1 MDEESLQELVH
12 DKLGDYLVIVVSN
25 REPYIHNW
33 EGEEIKCVQPASGLA
48 VALNSVLQ
56 ACGGLWIAHGSGDAD
71 VDVVDENNKIQV
83 PPETPRY
90 TLKRIWLSKSEEES
104 YYDGFSNKAL
114 WPLCHTVYVRPEFN
128 KSDWDTYQKVNKLF
142 AQVVV
147 EEIDERKAFVFI
159 QDYHLALVAQYIK
172 EQHPNVIT
180 AQFWHIPWPN
190 SEAFRI
196 CPWRGEILHGLLAND
211 LLGFHTMYNCNNFLE
226 TVDRHLE
233 CKIERE
239 KYAVIKGG
247 HTTLVRPFPLGIA
260 FDKISARANS
270 RHVTRQVE
278 QLRHFY
284 GLGTEFI
291 GLGIDRVDY
300 TKGIPERLKAVDR
313 FLEEYPEYEER
324 LTFVQVGVPNR
335 MRVEAYQ
342 RINDEIDELVDKIN
356 WRHGIGRWKPIVYIN
371 RYCLQ
376 DTLTALS
383 RLADFCIVSSLQ
395 DGMNLV
401 AKEFVASRTDR
412 DGALILSQFTGA
424 ARELPE
430 ALLIN
435 PYSIDDT
442 VAGIKEALNMPRVE
456 RHKRMSRMRKTV
468 RSNNIYNWA
477 ASIITELTKSEFF
490 EA

>member
-12 DKLGDYLVIVVSN
+12 DKLGDYLFIAVSN

-33 EGEEIKCVQPASGLA
+33 VGEEIKCVKPASGLA
-48 VALNSVLQ
+48 VALDPVLQ

-71 VDVVDENNKIQV
+71 VDVVDKDNKIQV

-90 TLKRIWLSKSEEES
+90 TLRRIWLSKSEEEG
-104 YYDGFSNKAL
+104 YYDGFSNRAL
-114 WPLCHTVYVRPEFN
+114 WPLCHIVYVRPEF
-128 KSDWDTYQKVNKLF
+128 SQPDWDVYQKVNKLF
-142 AQVVV
+142 AQAVI
-147 EEIDERKAFVFI
+147 EEINEQKAFVFI
-159 QDYHLALVAQYIK
+159 QDYHLALVAHYIK
-172 EQHPNVIT
+172 EQRPNVIT

-190 SEAFRI
+190 HEAFRI
-196 CPWRGEILHGLLAND
+196 CPWRDEILQGLLAND

-226 TVDRHLE
+226 TVDRELE

-239 KYAVIKGG
+239 KYAITRGG
-247 HTTLVRPFPLGIA
+247 CTTLVRPFPISIA
-260 FDKISARANS
+260 FDKISGRASS
-270 RHVTRQVE
+270 RHVTHQAE

-284 GLGTEFI
+284 GLGSEFI
-291 GLGIDRVDY
+291 GLGIDRIDY
-300 TKGIPERLKAVDR
+300 TKGVPERLRAVDR
-313 FLEEYPEYEER
+313 FLEKYPEYEER
-324 LTFVQVGVPNR
+324 LTFIQVGVPNR

-356 WRHGIGRWKPIVYIN
+356 WRHQIGHWRPIVYIN
-371 RYCLQ
+371 EYCTQ
-376 DTLTALS
+376 DTLAALS

-401 AKEFVASRTDR
+401 AKEFVACKTDR
-412 DGALILSQFTGA
+412 DGVLILSQFTGA

-435 PYSIDDT
+435 PYCIEDT
-442 VAGIKEALNMPRVE
+442 VESIKQALEMPREE
-456 RHKRMSRMRKTV
+456 RLKRMSRLRKTV
-468 RSNNIYNWA
+468 RSNNIYDWA
-477 ASIITELTKSEFF
+477 ANIITEITKFEFP

>member
-12 DKLGDYLVIVVSN
+12 DKLSDYLFIVVSN
-25 REPYIHNW
+25 REPYIHIW
-33 EGEEIKCVQPASGLA
+33 EGDEIRYIQPASGLA
-48 VALNSVLQ
+48 MALDPVLR

-71 VDVVDENNKIQV
+71 ADVVDKDNKIQV

-90 TLKRIWLSKSEEES
+90 TLKRVWLSKSEEEG
-104 YYDGFSNKAL
+104 YYDGFSNKSL

-128 KSDWDTYQKVNKLF
+128 QSDWDTYQKVNKLF
-142 AQVVV
+142 AQAVI
-147 EEIDERKAFVFI
+147 EEINKRKAFVFI
-159 QDYHLALVAQYIK
+159 QDYHLALVARYIK
-172 EQHPNVIT
+172 EQCLNVIT
-180 AQFWHIPWPN
+180 AQFWHIPWPSN
-190 SEAFRI
+190 EAFRI
-196 CPWRGEILHGLLAND
+196 CPWRGEILQGLLAND
-211 LLGFHTMYNCNNFLE
+211 LLGFHIMYNCNNFLE
-226 TVDRHLE
+226 TVARQLE

-239 KYAVIKGG
+239 KSAITKGG
-247 HTTLVRPFPLGIA
+247 HSTLVRPFPISVA
-260 FDKISARANS
+260 FDKISARAS
-270 RHVTRQVE
+270 RRHITRE
-278 QLRHFY
+278 MKWLRHLY

-313 FLEEYPEYEER
+313 FLVKYPEYKER

-342 RINDEIDELVDKIN
+342 RINDEIDELVDRIN
-356 WRHGIGRWKPIVYIN
+356 WRHQIGHWRPIVYIN
-371 RYCLQ
+371 RYCSQ
-376 DTLTALS
+376 DILAALS

-412 DGALILSQFTGA
+412 DGVLILSQFTGA
-424 ARELPE
+424 ARELQE

-442 VAGIKEALNMPRVE
+442 VESIKRALEMPRDE
-456 RHKRMSRMRKTV
+456 RQKRMSRMRKTV
-468 RSNNIYNWA
+468 RSNNIYDWA
-477 ASIITELTKSEFF
+477 ANIITEITRFEFSG
-490 EA
+490 E